1 MPTGYRCV
9 LAINRELYYTAMPLT
24 SCRTGDIC
32 KNLRPVRYVAIA
44 AGTLSCDCSGYA
56 ALQFTNRTWQPWRF
70 VDKCARTILI
80 RTLKVREAT
89 GQ

>member
-1 MPTGYRCV
+1 MPTGYRYV

-32 KNLRPVRYVAIA
+32 KNIQRVCCVAIA
-44 AGTLSCDCSGYA
+44 ADTLRRDCSGYA
-56 ALQFTNRTWQPWRF
+56 TLQFLNRTWQSWRF
-70 VDKCARTILI
+70 VDKCVRTILI